1 MNGMDNSNIEE
12 MAVHF
17 FKRLFLKVGLLKT
30 IFTEGDKTPLVDG
43 SISIYQD
50 GNKKNEDLVGTIP
63 VQIKGTTRAISTRTP
78 TFPLT
83 KNDLEGL
90 KSHGV
95 LLLVAALKPD
105 EENHKGYYAH
115 LFRFQIEDLLK
126 DMKPGQKQKSIP
138 LKELPHDPEK
148 LLRVCYQAK
157 DIQEKSTLPIP
168 ISPEEFSNSQNIS
181 FTFYESPDSDIFTRP
196 TRIGPR
202 LGKDD
207 INAVIE
213 LTNVNG
219 TKIPTNT
226 NVLLIPQKYTYQP
239 TRYPIN
245 TGEITFQ
252 DSQHRL
258 LSESQLEIA
267 VSPGLKLII
276 NRGNTECE
284 VKLRIQDTL
293 YDAYRDLE
301 FLKSWSDSGAIYSD
315 NQVLLKAKIR
325 LKKIPDFEDR
335 YQVFSDLHKLFE
347 ILKINSRLIQI
358 EDFTEETLEKLEGL
372 VKIFVY
378 KMKPSIQSDPKG
390 LRYKVMIGD
399 DHLHFIFT
407 YDSDTDSWN
416 CFSLTAAPISLC
428 IIDADNEIS
437 KANLITAYDL
447 LAKDKALRRTLN
459 LHPENFIASYKEI
472 LDRTP
477 DTEKQSFRNIATGTV
492 VELITSADLNPLRR
506 REFLT
511 MAQELN
517 EWLLSYEPENSIF
530 LINQWQILHRNGL
543 LTPELEKEI
552 RTLKRSL
559 SNKDI
564 HHEIACAI
572 LLGQFE
578 ETQYL
583 MEQLSQEGREI
594 IKSWPIYYLFEHQKT
609 PYKIPD
615 LNENPAWPAFL
626 DSALREEAMT
636 YLE

>member
-1 MNGMDNSNIEE
+1 MNGMDNSSIEE
-12 MAVHF
+12 MAVHYFKGLF
-17 FKRLFLKVGLLKT
+17 FKVGLLKT

-115 LFRFQIEDLLK
+115 LFRFQIEDLFK

-138 LKELPHDPEK
+138 LKELPHDPEE

-157 DIQEKSTLPIP
+157 DIQEKSTRPIT
-168 ISPEEFSNSQNIS
+168 IFPEEFSNPQKIS
-181 FTFYESPDSDIFTRP
+181 FTFYESPVSDIFTRP

-219 TKIPTNT
+219 TKIPTNA
-226 NVLLIPQKYTYQP
+226 NILLSPKEYVYQP
-239 TRYPIN
+239 TGHFIN
-245 TGEITFQ
+245 SGEITFQ

-258 LSESQLEIA
+258 LSENQLEIA

-276 NRGNTECE
+276 NRGNPECE

-301 FLKSWSDSGAIYSD
+301 FLKSWSDSGVIYHD
-315 NQVLLKAKIR
+315 NQVLLKAKIP
-325 LKKIPDFEDR
+325 LKKIPYFEDR

-358 EDFTEETLEKLEGL
+358 EDLTEETLEKLEGL

-407 YDSDTDSWN
+407 YDSDTDAWN
-416 CFSLTAAPISLC
+416 CFSLTAAPILLR
-428 IIDADNEIS
+428 IPDNEIS

-447 LAKDKALRRTLN
+447 LTKDKTLRRTLN
-459 LHPENFIASYKEI
+459 LHPENFIVSYKKI

-492 VELITSADLNPLRR
+492 IELITGADLNPLRR
-506 REFLT
+506 RELLS
-511 MAQELN
+511 MAKELN

-543 LTPELEKEI
+543 LTPELEKKV
-552 RTLKRSL
+552 RALKRSL

-564 HHEIACAI
+564 HREIACAI
-572 LLGQFE
+572 LLGQVE

-583 MEQLSQEGREI
+583 MEQLPQEGHE
-594 IKSWPIYYLFEHQKT
+594 IKSWPIYYLFEHQET
-609 PYKIPD
+609 YKIPD
-615 LNENPAWPAFL
+615 LNKNPAWPAFL
-626 DSALREEAMT
+626 DSALREEKQ
-636 YLE
+636 

>member
-1 MNGMDNSNIEE
+1 MNGMDNSSIEE
-12 MAVHF
+12 MAVHYFKGLF
-17 FKRLFLKVGLLKT
+17 FKVGLLKT

-115 LFRFQIEDLLK
+115 LFRFQIEDLFK

-138 LKELPHDPEK
+138 LKELPHDPEE

-157 DIQEKSTLPIP
+157 DIQEKSTRPIT
-168 ISPEEFSNSQNIS
+168 ISPEEFSNPQKIS
-181 FTFYESPDSDIFTRP
+181 FTFYESPVSDIFTRP

-219 TKIPTNT
+219 TKIPTNA
-226 NVLLIPQKYTYQP
+226 NILLSPKEYVYQP
-239 TRYPIN
+239 TGHFIN
-245 TGEITFQ
+245 SGEITFQ

-258 LSESQLEIA
+258 LSENQLEIA

-276 NRGNTECE
+276 NRGNPECE

-301 FLKSWSDSGAIYSD
+301 FLKSWSDSGVIYHD
-315 NQVLLKAKIR
+315 NQVLLKAKIP
-325 LKKIPDFEDR
+325 LKKIPYFEDR

-358 EDFTEETLEKLEGL
+358 EDLTEETLEKLEGL

-407 YDSDTDSWN
+407 YDSDTDAWN
-416 CFSLTAAPISLC
+416 CFSLTAAPILLR
-428 IIDADNEIS
+428 IPDNEIS

-447 LAKDKALRRTLN
+447 LTKDKTLRRTLN
-459 LHPENFIASYKEI
+459 LHPENFIVSYKKI

-492 VELITSADLNPLRR
+492 IELITGADLNPLRR
-506 REFLT
+506 RELLS
-511 MAQELN
+511 MAKELN

-543 LTPELEKEI
+543 LTPELEKKV
-552 RTLKRSL
+552 RALKRSL

-564 HHEIACAI
+564 HREIACAI
-572 LLGQFE
+572 LLGQVE

-583 MEQLSQEGREI
+583 MEQLPQEGHE
-594 IKSWPIYYLFEHQKT
+594 IKSWPIYYLFEHQET
-609 PYKIPD
+609 YKIPD
-615 LNENPAWPAFL
+615 LNKNPAWPAFL
-626 DSALREEAMT
+626 DSALREEKQ
-636 YLE
+636 

>member
-1 MNGMDNSNIEE
+1 MNGMDNSSIEE

-17 FKRLFLKVGLLKT
+17 FKGLFFKVGLLKT

-105 EENHKGYYAH
+105 EKNHKGYYAH
-115 LFRFQIEDLLK
+115 LFRFQIEDLFE

-138 LKELPHDPEK
+138 LKELPHDPEE

-157 DIQEKSTLPIP
+157 DIQEKSTRPIT
-168 ISPEEFSNSQNIS
+168 ISSEEFSNPQKIS
-181 FTFYESPDSDIFTRP
+181 FTFYESPVSDIFTRP

-219 TKIPTNT
+219 TKIPTNA
-226 NVLLIPQKYTYQP
+226 NILLSPKEYVYQP
-239 TRYPIN
+239 TGHFIN
-245 TGEITFQ
+245 SGEITFQ

-301 FLKSWSDSGAIYSD
+301 FLKSWSDSGVIYYD
-315 NQVLLKAKIR
+315 NQVLLKAKIP
-325 LKKIPDFEDR
+325 LKKIPYFEDR

-358 EDFTEETLEKLEGL
+358 EDLTEETLEKLEGL

-399 DHLHFIFT
+399 GHLHFIFT
-407 YDSDTDSWN
+407 YDSDTDAWN
-416 CFSLTAAPISLC
+416 CFSLTAAPILLR
-428 IIDADNEIS
+428 IPDNEIS

-447 LAKDKALRRTLN
+447 LAKDKTLRRTLN

-492 VELITSADLNPLRR
+492 VELITGADLNPLRR
-506 REFLT
+506 RELLS
-511 MAQELN
+511 MAKELN

-543 LTPELEKEI
+543 LTPELEKEV
-552 RTLKRSL
+552 RALKRSL

-564 HHEIACAI
+564 HREIACAI
-572 LLGQFE
+572 LLGQVE

-583 MEQLSQEGREI
+583 MEQLPQEGHE
-594 IKSWPIYYLFEHQKT
+594 IKSWPIYYLFEHQET
-609 PYKIPD
+609 YKIPD
-615 LNENPAWPAFL
+615 LNKNPAWPAFL
-626 DSALREEAMT
+626 DSALREEKQ
-636 YLE
+636 

>member
-1 MNGMDNSNIEE
+1 MDNSSIEE

-17 FKRLFLKVGLLKT
+17 FKGLFFKVGLLKT

-115 LFRFQIEDLLK
+115 LFRFQIEDLFE

-138 LKELPHDPEK
+138 LKELPHDPEE

-157 DIQEKSTLPIP
+157 DIQEKSTRPIT
-168 ISPEEFSNSQNIS
+168 ISSEEFSNPQKIS
-181 FTFYESPDSDIFTRP
+181 FTFYESPVSDIFTRP

-219 TKIPTNT
+219 TKIPTNA
-226 NVLLIPQKYTYQP
+226 NILLSPKEYVYQP
-239 TRYPIN
+239 TGHFIN
-245 TGEITFQ
+245 SGEITFQ

-301 FLKSWSDSGAIYSD
+301 FLKSWSDSGVIYYD
-315 NQVLLKAKIR
+315 NQVLLKAKIP
-325 LKKIPDFEDR
+325 LKKIPYFEDR

-358 EDFTEETLEKLEGL
+358 EDLTEETLEKLEGL

-399 DHLHFIFT
+399 GHLHFIFT
-407 YDSDTDSWN
+407 YDSDTDAWN
-416 CFSLTAAPISLC
+416 CFSLTAAPILLR
-428 IIDADNEIS
+428 IPDNEIS

-447 LAKDKALRRTLN
+447 LAKDKTLRRTLN

-492 VELITSADLNPLRR
+492 VELITGADLNPLRR
-506 REFLT
+506 RELLS
-511 MAQELN
+511 MAKELN

-543 LTPELEKEI
+543 LTPELEKEV
-552 RTLKRSL
+552 RALKRSL

-564 HHEIACAI
+564 HREIACAI
-572 LLGQFE
+572 LLGQVE

-583 MEQLSQEGREI
+583 MEQLPQEGHE
-594 IKSWPIYYLFEHQKT
+594 IKSWPIYYLFEHQET
-609 PYKIPD
+609 YKIPD
-615 LNENPAWPAFL
+615 LNKNPAWPAFL
-626 DSALREEAMT
+626 DSALREEK
-636 YLE
+636 

>member
-1 MNGMDNSNIEE
+1 MNGMDNSSIEE

-17 FKRLFLKVGLLKT
+17 FKGLFFKVGLLKT

-115 LFRFQIEDLLK
+115 LFRFQIEDLFE

-138 LKELPHDPEK
+138 LKELPHDPEE

-157 DIQEKSTLPIP
+157 DIQEKSTRPIT
-168 ISPEEFSNSQNIS
+168 ISSEEFSNPQKIS
-181 FTFYESPDSDIFTRP
+181 FTFYESPVSDIFTRP

-219 TKIPTNT
+219 TKIPTNA
-226 NVLLIPQKYTYQP
+226 NILLSPKEYVYQP
-239 TRYPIN
+239 TGHFIN
-245 TGEITFQ
+245 SGEITFQ

-301 FLKSWSDSGAIYSD
+301 FLKSWSDSGVIYYD
-315 NQVLLKAKIR
+315 NQVLLKAKIP
-325 LKKIPDFEDR
+325 LKKIPYFEDR

-358 EDFTEETLEKLEGL
+358 EDLTEETLEKLEGL

-399 DHLHFIFT
+399 GHLHFIFT
-407 YDSDTDSWN
+407 YDSDTDAWN
-416 CFSLTAAPISLC
+416 CFSLTAAPILLR
-428 IIDADNEIS
+428 IPDNEIS

-447 LAKDKALRRTLN
+447 LAKDKTLRRTLN

-492 VELITSADLNPLRR
+492 VELITGADLNPLRR
-506 REFLT
+506 RELLS
-511 MAQELN
+511 MAKELN

-543 LTPELEKEI
+543 LTPELEKEV
-552 RTLKRSL
+552 RALKRSL

-564 HHEIACAI
+564 HREIACAI
-572 LLGQFE
+572 LLGQVE

-583 MEQLSQEGREI
+583 MEQLPQEGHE
-594 IKSWPIYYLFEHQKT
+594 IKSWPIYYLFEHQET
-609 PYKIPD
+609 YKIPD
-615 LNENPAWPAFL
+615 LNKNPAWPAFL
-626 DSALREEAMT
+626 DSALREEKQ
-636 YLE
+636 

>member
-1 MNGMDNSNIEE
+1 MDNSSIEE

-17 FKRLFLKVGLLKT
+17 FKGLFFKVSLLKT

-115 LFRFQIEDLLK
+115 LFRFQIEDLFE

-138 LKELPHDPEK
+138 LKELPHDPEE

-157 DIQEKSTLPIP
+157 DIQEKSTRPIT
-168 ISPEEFSNSQNIS
+168 ISSEEFSNPQKIS
-181 FTFYESPDSDIFTRP
+181 FTFYESPVSDIFTRP

-219 TKIPTNT
+219 TKIPTNA
-226 NVLLIPQKYTYQP
+226 NILLSPKEYIYQP
-239 TRYPIN
+239 TGHFIN
-245 TGEITFQ
+245 SGEITFQ

-301 FLKSWSDSGAIYSD
+301 FLKSWSDSGVIYYD
-315 NQVLLKAKIR
+315 NQVLLKAKIP
-325 LKKIPDFEDR
+325 LKKIPYFEDR

-347 ILKINSRLIQI
+347 ILKVNSRLIQI
-358 EDFTEETLEKLEGL
+358 EDLTEETLEKLEGL

-378 KMKPSIQSDPKG
+378 NIKPSIQSDLTN

-399 DHLHFIFT
+399 GHLHFIFT
-407 YDSDTDSWN
+407 YDSDTDAWN
-416 CFSLTAAPISLC
+416 CFSLTAAPILLR
-428 IIDADNEIS
+428 IPDNEIS

-447 LAKDKALRRTLN
+447 LTKDKTLRRTLN
-459 LHPENFIASYKEI
+459 LHPENFIVSYKKI

-492 VELITSADLNPLRR
+492 VELITGADLNPLRR
-506 REFLT
+506 RELLS
-511 MAQELN
+511 MAKELN

-543 LTPELEKEI
+543 LTPELEKEV
-552 RTLKRSL
+552 RALKRSL

-564 HHEIACAI
+564 HREIACAI
-572 LLGQFE
+572 LLGQVE

-583 MEQLSQEGREI
+583 MEQLPQEGHE
-594 IKSWPIYYLFEHQKT
+594 IKSWPIYYLFEHQET
-609 PYKIPD
+609 YKIPD
-615 LNENPAWPAFL
+615 LNKNPAWPAFL
-626 DSALREEAMT
+626 DSALREEKQ
-636 YLE
+636 

>member
-1 MNGMDNSNIEE
+1 MDNSSIEE
-12 MAVHF
+12 MAVHYFKGLF
-17 FKRLFLKVGLLKT
+17 FKVGLLKT

-115 LFRFQIEDLLK
+115 LFRFQIEDLFK

-138 LKELPHDPEK
+138 LKELPHDPEE

-157 DIQEKSTLPIP
+157 DIQEKSTRPIT
-168 ISPEEFSNSQNIS
+168 ISPEEFSNPQKIS
-181 FTFYESPDSDIFTRP
+181 FTFYESPVSDIFTRP

-219 TKIPTNT
+219 TKIPTNA
-226 NVLLIPQKYTYQP
+226 NILLSPKEYVYQP
-239 TRYPIN
+239 TGHFIN
-245 TGEITFQ
+245 SGEITFQ

-258 LSESQLEIA
+258 LSENQLEIA

-276 NRGNTECE
+276 NRGNPECE

-301 FLKSWSDSGAIYSD
+301 FLKSWSDSGVIYHD
-315 NQVLLKAKIR
+315 NQVLLKAKIP
-325 LKKIPDFEDR
+325 LKKIPYFEDR

-358 EDFTEETLEKLEGL
+358 EDLTEETLEKLEGL

-407 YDSDTDSWN
+407 YDSDTDAWN
-416 CFSLTAAPISLC
+416 CFSLTAAPILLR
-428 IIDADNEIS
+428 IPDNEIS

-447 LAKDKALRRTLN
+447 LTKDKTLRRTLN
-459 LHPENFIASYKEI
+459 LHPENFIVSYKKI

-492 VELITSADLNPLRR
+492 IELITGADLNPLRR
-506 REFLT
+506 RELLS
-511 MAQELN
+511 MAKELN

-543 LTPELEKEI
+543 LTPELEKKV
-552 RTLKRSL
+552 RALKRSL

-564 HHEIACAI
+564 HREIACAI
-572 LLGQFE
+572 LLGQVE

-583 MEQLSQEGREI
+583 MEQLPQEGHE
-594 IKSWPIYYLFEHQKT
+594 IKSWPIYYLFEHQET
-609 PYKIPD
+609 YKIPD
-615 LNENPAWPAFL
+615 LNKNPAWPAFL
-626 DSALREEAMT
+626 DSALREEKQ
-636 YLE
+636 

>member
-1 MNGMDNSNIEE
+1 MDNSSIEE

-17 FKRLFLKVGLLKT
+17 FKGLFLKVGPLKT

-115 LFRFQIEDLLK
+115 LFRFQIEDLFE

-138 LKELPHDPEK
+138 LKELPHDPEE

-157 DIQEKSTLPIP
+157 DIQEKSTRPIT
-168 ISPEEFSNSQNIS
+168 ISSEEFSNPQKIS
-181 FTFYESPDSDIFTRP
+181 FTFYESPVSDIFTRP

-219 TKIPTNT
+219 TKIPTNA
-226 NVLLIPQKYTYQP
+226 NILLSPKEYIYQP
-239 TRYPIN
+239 TGHFIN
-245 TGEITFQ
+245 SGEITFQ

-301 FLKSWSDSGAIYSD
+301 FLKSWSDSGVIYYD
-315 NQVLLKAKIR
+315 NQVLLKAKIP
-325 LKKIPDFEDR
+325 LKKIPYFEDR

-358 EDFTEETLEKLEGL
+358 EDLTEETLEKLEGL

-399 DHLHFIFT
+399 GHLHFIFT
-407 YDSDTDSWN
+407 YDSDTDAWN
-416 CFSLTAAPISLC
+416 CFSLTAAPILLR
-428 IIDADNEIS
+428 IPDNEIS

-447 LAKDKALRRTLN
+447 LAKDKTLRRTLN

-492 VELITSADLNPLRR
+492 VELITGADLNPLRR
-506 REFLT
+506 RELLS
-511 MAQELN
+511 MAKELN

-543 LTPELEKEI
+543 LTPELEKEV
-552 RTLKRSL
+552 RALKRSL

-564 HHEIACAI
+564 HREIACAI
-572 LLGQFE
+572 LLGQVE

-583 MEQLSQEGREI
+583 MEQLPQEGHE
-594 IKSWPIYYLFEHQKT
+594 IKSWPIYYLFEHQET
-609 PYKIPD
+609 YKIPD
-615 LNENPAWPAFL
+615 LNKNPAWPAFL
-626 DSALREEAMT
+626 DSALREEK
-636 YLE
+636 

>member
-1 MNGMDNSNIEE
+1 M
-12 MAVHF
+12 
-17 FKRLFLKVGLLKT
+17 
-30 IFTEGDKTPLVDG
+30 
-43 SISIYQD
+43 
-50 GNKKNEDLVGTIP
+50 GTIP

-115 LFRFQIEDLLK
+115 LFRFQIEDLFK

-138 LKELPHDPEK
+138 LKELPHDPEE

-157 DIQEKSTLPIP
+157 DIQEKSTRPIT
-168 ISPEEFSNSQNIS
+168 ISPEEFSNPQKIS
-181 FTFYESPDSDIFTRP
+181 FTFYESPVSDIFTRP

-219 TKIPTNT
+219 TKIPTNA
-226 NVLLIPQKYTYQP
+226 NILLSPKEYVYQP
-239 TRYPIN
+239 TGHFIN
-245 TGEITFQ
+245 SGEITFQ

-258 LSESQLEIA
+258 LSENQLEIA

-276 NRGNTECE
+276 NRGNPECE

-301 FLKSWSDSGAIYSD
+301 FLKSWSDSGVIYHD
-315 NQVLLKAKIR
+315 NQVLLKAKIP
-325 LKKIPDFEDR
+325 LKKIPYFEDR

-358 EDFTEETLEKLEGL
+358 EDLTEETLEKLEGL

-407 YDSDTDSWN
+407 YDSDTDAWN
-416 CFSLTAAPISLC
+416 CFSLTAAPILLR
-428 IIDADNEIS
+428 IPDNEIS

-447 LAKDKALRRTLN
+447 LTKDKTLRRTLN
-459 LHPENFIASYKEI
+459 LHPENFIVSYKKI

-492 VELITSADLNPLRR
+492 IELITGADLNPLRR
-506 REFLT
+506 RELLS
-511 MAQELN
+511 MAKELN

-543 LTPELEKEI
+543 LTPELEKKV
-552 RTLKRSL
+552 RALKRSL

-564 HHEIACAI
+564 HREIACAI
-572 LLGQFE
+572 LLGQVE

-583 MEQLSQEGREI
+583 MEQLPQEGHE
-594 IKSWPIYYLFEHQKT
+594 IKSWPIYYLFEHQET
-609 PYKIPD
+609 YKIPD
-615 LNENPAWPAFL
+615 LNKNPAWPAFL
-626 DSALREEAMT
+626 DSALREEKQ
-636 YLE
+636 

>member
-1 MNGMDNSNIEE
+1 MDNSSIEE
-12 MAVHF
+12 MAVHYFKGLF
-17 FKRLFLKVGLLKT
+17 FKVGLLKT

-50 GNKKNEDLVGTIP
+50 RNKKNEDLVGTIP

-115 LFRFQIEDLLK
+115 LFRFQIEDLFK

-138 LKELPHDPEK
+138 LKELPHDPEE

-157 DIQEKSTLPIP
+157 DIQEKSTRPIT
-168 ISPEEFSNSQNIS
+168 ISPEEFSNPQKIS
-181 FTFYESPDSDIFTRP
+181 FTFYESPVSDIFTRP

-219 TKIPTNT
+219 TKIPTNA
-226 NVLLIPQKYTYQP
+226 NILLSPKEYVYQP
-239 TRYPIN
+239 TGHFIN
-245 TGEITFQ
+245 SGEITFQ

-258 LSESQLEIA
+258 LSENQLEIA

-276 NRGNTECE
+276 NRGNPECE

-301 FLKSWSDSGAIYSD
+301 FLKSWSDSGVIYHD
-315 NQVLLKAKIR
+315 NQVLLKAKIP
-325 LKKIPDFEDR
+325 LKKIPYFEDR

-358 EDFTEETLEKLEGL
+358 EDLTEETLEKLEGL

-407 YDSDTDSWN
+407 YDSDTDAWN
-416 CFSLTAAPISLC
+416 CFSLTAAPILLR
-428 IIDADNEIS
+428 IPDNEIS

-447 LAKDKALRRTLN
+447 LTKDKTLRRTLN
-459 LHPENFIASYKEI
+459 LHPENFIVSYKKI

-492 VELITSADLNPLRR
+492 IELITGADLNPLRR
-506 REFLT
+506 RELLS
-511 MAQELN
+511 MAKELN

-543 LTPELEKEI
+543 LTPELEKKV
-552 RTLKRSL
+552 RALKRSL

-564 HHEIACAI
+564 HREIACAI
-572 LLGQFE
+572 LLGQVE

-583 MEQLSQEGREI
+583 MEQLPQEGHE
-594 IKSWPIYYLFEHQKT
+594 IKSWPIYYLFEHQET
-609 PYKIPD
+609 YKIPD
-615 LNENPAWPAFL
+615 LNKNPAWPAFL
-626 DSALREEAMT
+626 DSALREEKQ
-636 YLE
+636 

>member
-1 MNGMDNSNIEE
+1 MNGMDNSSIEE

-17 FKRLFLKVGLLKT
+17 FKGLFFKVGLLKT

-115 LFRFQIEDLLK
+115 LFRFQIEDLFE

-138 LKELPHDPEK
+138 LKELPHDPEE

-157 DIQEKSTLPIP
+157 DIQEKSTRPIT
-168 ISPEEFSNSQNIS
+168 ISSEEFSNPQKIS
-181 FTFYESPDSDIFTRP
+181 FTFYESPVSDIFTRP

-219 TKIPTNT
+219 TKIPTNA
-226 NVLLIPQKYTYQP
+226 NILLSPKEYVYQP
-239 TRYPIN
+239 TGHFIN
-245 TGEITFQ
+245 SGEITFQ

-301 FLKSWSDSGAIYSD
+301 FLKSWSDSGVIYYD
-315 NQVLLKAKIR
+315 NQVLLKAKIP
-325 LKKIPDFEDR
+325 LKKIPYFEDR

-358 EDFTEETLEKLEGL
+358 EDLTEETLEKLEGL

-399 DHLHFIFT
+399 GHLHFIFT
-407 YDSDTDSWN
+407 YDSDTDAWN
-416 CFSLTAAPISLC
+416 CFSLTAAPILLR
-428 IIDADNEIS
+428 IPDNEIS

-447 LAKDKALRRTLN
+447 LAKDKTLRRTLN

-492 VELITSADLNPLRR
+492 VELITGADLNPLRR
-506 REFLT
+506 RELLS
-511 MAQELN
+511 MAKELN

-543 LTPELEKEI
+543 LTPELEKEV
-552 RTLKRSL
+552 RALKRSL

-564 HHEIACAI
+564 HREIACAI
-572 LLGQFE
+572 LLGQVE

-583 MEQLSQEGREI
+583 MEQLPQEGHE
-594 IKSWPIYYLFEHQKT
+594 IKSWPIYYLFEHQET
-609 PYKIPD
+609 YKIPD
-615 LNENPAWPAFL
+615 LNKNPAWPAFL
-626 DSALREEAMT
+626 DSALREEK
-636 YLE
+636 

>member
-1 MNGMDNSNIEE
+1 
-12 MAVHF
+12 MAVHYFKGLF
-17 FKRLFLKVGLLKT
+17 FKVGLLKT

-115 LFRFQIEDLLK
+115 LFRFQIEDLFK

-138 LKELPHDPEK
+138 LKELPHDPEE

-157 DIQEKSTLPIP
+157 DIQEKSTRPIT
-168 ISPEEFSNSQNIS
+168 ISPEEFSNPQKIS
-181 FTFYESPDSDIFTRP
+181 FTFYESPVSDIFTRP

-219 TKIPTNT
+219 TKIPTNA
-226 NVLLIPQKYTYQP
+226 NILLSPKEYVYQP
-239 TRYPIN
+239 TGHFIN
-245 TGEITFQ
+245 SGEITFQ

-258 LSESQLEIA
+258 LSENQLEIA

-276 NRGNTECE
+276 NRGNPECE

-301 FLKSWSDSGAIYSD
+301 FLKSWSDSGVIYHD
-315 NQVLLKAKIR
+315 NQVLLKAKIP
-325 LKKIPDFEDR
+325 LKKIPYFEDR

-358 EDFTEETLEKLEGL
+358 EDLTEETLEKLEGL

-407 YDSDTDSWN
+407 YDSDTDAWN
-416 CFSLTAAPISLC
+416 CFSLTAAPILLR
-428 IIDADNEIS
+428 IPDNEIS

-447 LAKDKALRRTLN
+447 LTKDKTLRRTLN
-459 LHPENFIASYKEI
+459 LHPENFIVSYKKI

-492 VELITSADLNPLRR
+492 IELITGADLNPLRR
-506 REFLT
+506 RELLS
-511 MAQELN
+511 MAKELN

-543 LTPELEKEI
+543 LTPELEKKV
-552 RTLKRSL
+552 RALKRSL

-564 HHEIACAI
+564 HREIACAI
-572 LLGQFE
+572 LLGQVE

-583 MEQLSQEGREI
+583 MEQLPQEGHE
-594 IKSWPIYYLFEHQKT
+594 IKSWPIYYLFEHQET
-609 PYKIPD
+609 YKIPD
-615 LNENPAWPAFL
+615 LNKNPAWPAFL
-626 DSALREEAMT
+626 DSALREEKQ
-636 YLE
+636 

>member
-1 MNGMDNSNIEE
+1 MNGMDNSSIEE
-12 MAVHF
+12 MAVHYFKGLF
-17 FKRLFLKVGLLKT
+17 FKVGLLKT

-78 TFPLT
+78 TFSLT

-115 LFRFQIEDLLK
+115 LFRFQIEDLFK

-138 LKELPHDPEK
+138 LKELPHDPEE

-157 DIQEKSTLPIP
+157 DIQEKSTRPIT
-168 ISPEEFSNSQNIS
+168 ISPEEFSNPQKIS
-181 FTFYESPDSDIFTRP
+181 FTFYESPVSDIFTRP

-219 TKIPTNT
+219 TKIPTNA
-226 NVLLIPQKYTYQP
+226 NILLSPKEYVYQP
-239 TRYPIN
+239 TGHFIN
-245 TGEITFQ
+245 SGEITFQ

-258 LSESQLEIA
+258 LSENQLEIA

-276 NRGNTECE
+276 NRGNPECE

-301 FLKSWSDSGAIYSD
+301 FLKSWSDSGVIYHD
-315 NQVLLKAKIR
+315 NQVLLKAKIP
-325 LKKIPDFEDR
+325 LKKIPYFEDR

-358 EDFTEETLEKLEGL
+358 EDLTEETLEKLEGL

-407 YDSDTDSWN
+407 YDSDTDAWN
-416 CFSLTAAPISLC
+416 CFSLTAAPILLR
-428 IIDADNEIS
+428 IPDNEIS

-447 LAKDKALRRTLN
+447 LTKDKTLRRTLN
-459 LHPENFIASYKEI
+459 LHPENFIVSYKKI

-492 VELITSADLNPLRR
+492 IELITGADLNPLRR
-506 REFLT
+506 RELLS
-511 MAQELN
+511 MAKELN

-543 LTPELEKEI
+543 LTPELEKKV
-552 RTLKRSL
+552 RALKRSL

-564 HHEIACAI
+564 HREIACAI
-572 LLGQFE
+572 LLGQVE

-583 MEQLSQEGREI
+583 MEQLPQEGHE
-594 IKSWPIYYLFEHQKT
+594 IKSWPIYYLFEHQET
-609 PYKIPD
+609 YKIPD
-615 LNENPAWPAFL
+615 LNKNPAWPAFL
-626 DSALREEAMT
+626 DSALREEKQ
-636 YLE
+636 

>member
-1 MNGMDNSNIEE
+1 MNGMDNSSIEE
-12 MAVHF
+12 MAVHYFKGLF
-17 FKRLFLKVGLLKT
+17 FKVGLLKT

-50 GNKKNEDLVGTIP
+50 RNKKNEDLVGTIP

-115 LFRFQIEDLLK
+115 LFRFQIEDLFK

-138 LKELPHDPEK
+138 LKELPHDPEE

-157 DIQEKSTLPIP
+157 DIQEKSTRPIT
-168 ISPEEFSNSQNIS
+168 ISPEEFSNPQKIS
-181 FTFYESPDSDIFTRP
+181 FTFYESPVSDIFTRP

-219 TKIPTNT
+219 TKIPTNA
-226 NVLLIPQKYTYQP
+226 NILLSPKEYVYQP
-239 TRYPIN
+239 TGHFIN
-245 TGEITFQ
+245 SGEITFQ

-258 LSESQLEIA
+258 LSENQLEIA

-276 NRGNTECE
+276 NRGNPECE

-301 FLKSWSDSGAIYSD
+301 FLKSWSDSGVIYHD
-315 NQVLLKAKIR
+315 NQVLLKAKIP
-325 LKKIPDFEDR
+325 LKKIPYFEDR

-358 EDFTEETLEKLEGL
+358 EDLTEETLEKLEGL

-407 YDSDTDSWN
+407 YDSDTDAWN
-416 CFSLTAAPISLC
+416 CFSLTAAPILLR
-428 IIDADNEIS
+428 IPDNEIS

-447 LAKDKALRRTLN
+447 LTKDKTLRRTLN
-459 LHPENFIASYKEI
+459 LHPENFIVSYKKI

-492 VELITSADLNPLRR
+492 IELITGADLNPLRR
-506 REFLT
+506 RELLS
-511 MAQELN
+511 MAKELN

-543 LTPELEKEI
+543 LTPELEKKV
-552 RTLKRSL
+552 RALKRSL

-564 HHEIACAI
+564 HREIACAI
-572 LLGQFE
+572 LLGQVE

-583 MEQLSQEGREI
+583 MEQLPQEGHE
-594 IKSWPIYYLFEHQKT
+594 IKSWPIYYLFEHQET
-609 PYKIPD
+609 YKIPD
-615 LNENPAWPAFL
+615 LNKNPAWPAFL
-626 DSALREEAMT
+626 DSALREEKQ
-636 YLE
+636 

>member
-1 MNGMDNSNIEE
+1 MDNSSIEE

-17 FKRLFLKVGLLKT
+17 FKGLFLKVGPLKT

-115 LFRFQIEDLLK
+115 LFRFQIEDLFE

-138 LKELPHDPEK
+138 LKELPHDPEE

-157 DIQEKSTLPIP
+157 DIQEKSTRPIT
-168 ISPEEFSNSQNIS
+168 ISSEEFSNPQKIS
-181 FTFYESPDSDIFTRP
+181 FTFYESPVSDIFTRP

-219 TKIPTNT
+219 TKIPTNA
-226 NVLLIPQKYTYQP
+226 NILLSPKEYIYQP
-239 TRYPIN
+239 TGHFIN
-245 TGEITFQ
+245 SGEITFQ

-301 FLKSWSDSGAIYSD
+301 FLKSWSDSGVIYYD
-315 NQVLLKAKIR
+315 NQVLLKAKIP
-325 LKKIPDFEDR
+325 LKKIPYFEDR

-347 ILKINSRLIQI
+347 ILKVNSRLIQI
-358 EDFTEETLEKLEGL
+358 EDLTEETLEKLEGL

-378 KMKPSIQSDPKG
+378 NIKPSIQSDLTN

-399 DHLHFIFT
+399 GHLHFIFT
-407 YDSDTDSWN
+407 YDSDTDAWN
-416 CFSLTAAPISLC
+416 CFSLTAAPILLR
-428 IIDADNEIS
+428 IPDNEIS

-447 LAKDKALRRTLN
+447 LTKDKTLRRTLN
-459 LHPENFIASYKEI
+459 LHPENFIVSYKKI

-492 VELITSADLNPLRR
+492 VELITGADLNPLRR
-506 REFLT
+506 RELLS
-511 MAQELN
+511 MAKELN

-543 LTPELEKEI
+543 LTPELEKEV
-552 RTLKRSL
+552 RALKRSL

-564 HHEIACAI
+564 HREIACAI
-572 LLGQFE
+572 LLGQVE

-583 MEQLSQEGREI
+583 MEQLPQEGHE
-594 IKSWPIYYLFEHQKT
+594 IKSWPIYYLFEHQET
-609 PYKIPD
+609 YKIPD
-615 LNENPAWPAFL
+615 LNKNPAWPAFL
-626 DSALREEAMT
+626 DSALREEKQ
-636 YLE
+636 

>member
-1 MNGMDNSNIEE
+1 M
-12 MAVHF
+12 
-17 FKRLFLKVGLLKT
+17 
-30 IFTEGDKTPLVDG
+30 
-43 SISIYQD
+43 
-50 GNKKNEDLVGTIP
+50 
-63 VQIKGTTRAISTRTP
+63 QIKGTTRAISTRTP

-115 LFRFQIEDLLK
+115 LFRFQIEDLFK

-138 LKELPHDPEK
+138 LKELPHDPEE

-157 DIQEKSTLPIP
+157 DIQEKSTRPIT
-168 ISPEEFSNSQNIS
+168 ISPEEFSNPQKIS
-181 FTFYESPDSDIFTRP
+181 FTFYESPVSDIFTRP

-219 TKIPTNT
+219 TKIPTNA
-226 NVLLIPQKYTYQP
+226 NILLSPKEYVYQP
-239 TRYPIN
+239 TGHFIN
-245 TGEITFQ
+245 SGEITFQ

-258 LSESQLEIA
+258 LSENQLEIA

-276 NRGNTECE
+276 NRGNPECE

-301 FLKSWSDSGAIYSD
+301 FLKSWSDSGVIYHD
-315 NQVLLKAKIR
+315 NQVLLKAKIP
-325 LKKIPDFEDR
+325 LKKIPYFEDR

-358 EDFTEETLEKLEGL
+358 EDLTEETLEKLEGL

-407 YDSDTDSWN
+407 YDSDTDAWN
-416 CFSLTAAPISLC
+416 CFSLTAAPILLR
-428 IIDADNEIS
+428 IPDNEIS

-447 LAKDKALRRTLN
+447 LTKDKTLRRTLN
-459 LHPENFIASYKEI
+459 LHPENFIVSYKKI

-492 VELITSADLNPLRR
+492 IELITGADLNPLRR
-506 REFLT
+506 RELLS
-511 MAQELN
+511 MAKELN

-543 LTPELEKEI
+543 LTPELEKKV
-552 RTLKRSL
+552 RALKRSL

-564 HHEIACAI
+564 HREIACAI
-572 LLGQFE
+572 LLGQVE

-583 MEQLSQEGREI
+583 MEQLPQEGHE
-594 IKSWPIYYLFEHQKT
+594 IKSWPIYYLFEHQET
-609 PYKIPD
+609 YKIPD
-615 LNENPAWPAFL
+615 LNKNPAWPAFL
-626 DSALREEAMT
+626 DSALREEKQ
-636 YLE
+636 

>member
-1 MNGMDNSNIEE
+1 

-17 FKRLFLKVGLLKT
+17 FKGLFFKVGLLKT

-115 LFRFQIEDLLK
+115 LFRFQIEDLFE

-138 LKELPHDPEK
+138 LKELPHDPEE

-157 DIQEKSTLPIP
+157 DIQEKSTRPIT
-168 ISPEEFSNSQNIS
+168 ISSEEFSNPQKIS
-181 FTFYESPDSDIFTRP
+181 FTFYESPVSDIFTRP

-219 TKIPTNT
+219 TKIPTNA
-226 NVLLIPQKYTYQP
+226 NILLSPKEYVYQP
-239 TRYPIN
+239 TGHFIN
-245 TGEITFQ
+245 SGEITFQ

-301 FLKSWSDSGAIYSD
+301 FLKSWSDSGVIYYD
-315 NQVLLKAKIR
+315 NQVLLKAKIP
-325 LKKIPDFEDR
+325 LKKIPYFEDR

-358 EDFTEETLEKLEGL
+358 EDLTEETLEKLEGL

-378 KMKPSIQSDPKG
+378 NIKPSIQSDLTN

-399 DHLHFIFT
+399 GHLHFIFT
-407 YDSDTDSWN
+407 YDSDTDAWN
-416 CFSLTAAPISLC
+416 CFSLTAAPILLR
-428 IIDADNEIS
+428 IPDNEIS

-447 LAKDKALRRTLN
+447 LAKDKTLRRTLN

-492 VELITSADLNPLRR
+492 VELITGADLNPLRR
-506 REFLT
+506 RELLS
-511 MAQELN
+511 MAKELN

-543 LTPELEKEI
+543 LTPELEKEV
-552 RTLKRSL
+552 RALKRSL

-564 HHEIACAI
+564 HREIACAI
-572 LLGQFE
+572 LLGQVE

-583 MEQLSQEGREI
+583 MEQLPQEGHE
-594 IKSWPIYYLFEHQKT
+594 IKSWPIYYLFEHQET
-609 PYKIPD
+609 YKIPD
-615 LNENPAWPAFL
+615 LNKNPAWPAFL
-626 DSALREEAMT
+626 DSALREEK
-636 YLE
+636 

>member
-1 MNGMDNSNIEE
+1 MDNSSIEE
-12 MAVHF
+12 MAVHYFKGLF
-17 FKRLFLKVGLLKT
+17 FKVGLLKT

-115 LFRFQIEDLLK
+115 LFRFQIEDLFK

-138 LKELPHDPEK
+138 LKELPHDPEE

-157 DIQEKSTLPIP
+157 DIQEKSTRPIT
-168 ISPEEFSNSQNIS
+168 IFPEEFSNPQKIS
-181 FTFYESPDSDIFTRP
+181 FTFYESPVSDIFTRP

-219 TKIPTNT
+219 TKIPTNA
-226 NVLLIPQKYTYQP
+226 NILLSPKEYVYQP
-239 TRYPIN
+239 TGHFIN
-245 TGEITFQ
+245 SGEITFQ

-258 LSESQLEIA
+258 LSENQLEIA

-276 NRGNTECE
+276 NRGNPECE

-301 FLKSWSDSGAIYSD
+301 FLKSWSDSGVIYHD
-315 NQVLLKAKIR
+315 NQVLLKAKIP
-325 LKKIPDFEDR
+325 LKKIPYFEDR

-358 EDFTEETLEKLEGL
+358 EDLTEETLEKLEGL

-407 YDSDTDSWN
+407 YDSDTDAWN
-416 CFSLTAAPISLC
+416 CFSLTAAPILLR
-428 IIDADNEIS
+428 IPDNEIS

-447 LAKDKALRRTLN
+447 LTKDKTLRRTLN
-459 LHPENFIASYKEI
+459 LHPENFIVSYKKI

-492 VELITSADLNPLRR
+492 IELITGADLNPLRR
-506 REFLT
+506 RELLS
-511 MAQELN
+511 MAKELN

-543 LTPELEKEI
+543 LTPELEKKV
-552 RTLKRSL
+552 RALKRSL

-564 HHEIACAI
+564 HREIACAI
-572 LLGQFE
+572 LLGQVE

-583 MEQLSQEGREI
+583 MEQLPQEGHE
-594 IKSWPIYYLFEHQKT
+594 IKSWPIYYLFEHQET
-609 PYKIPD
+609 YKIPD
-615 LNENPAWPAFL
+615 LNKNPAWPAFL
-626 DSALREEAMT
+626 DSALREEKQ
-636 YLE
+636 

>member
-1 MNGMDNSNIEE
+1 MDNSSIEE

-17 FKRLFLKVGLLKT
+17 FKGLFFKVGLLKT

-115 LFRFQIEDLLK
+115 LFRFQIEDLFE

-138 LKELPHDPEK
+138 LKELPHDPEE

-157 DIQEKSTLPIP
+157 DIQEKSTRPIT
-168 ISPEEFSNSQNIS
+168 ISSEEFSNPQKIS
-181 FTFYESPDSDIFTRP
+181 FTFYESPVSDIFTRP

-219 TKIPTNT
+219 TKIPTNA
-226 NVLLIPQKYTYQP
+226 NILLSPKEYVYQP
-239 TRYPIN
+239 TGHFIN
-245 TGEITFQ
+245 SGEITFQ

-301 FLKSWSDSGAIYSD
+301 FLKSWSDSGVIYYD
-315 NQVLLKAKIR
+315 NQVLLKAKIP
-325 LKKIPDFEDR
+325 LKKIPYFEDR

-358 EDFTEETLEKLEGL
+358 EDLTEETLEKLEGL

-399 DHLHFIFT
+399 GHLHFIFT
-407 YDSDTDSWN
+407 YDSDTDAWN
-416 CFSLTAAPISLC
+416 CFSLTAAPILLR
-428 IIDADNEIS
+428 IPDNEIS

-447 LAKDKALRRTLN
+447 LAKDKTLRRTLN

-492 VELITSADLNPLRR
+492 VELITGADLNPLRR
-506 REFLT
+506 RELLS
-511 MAQELN
+511 MAKELN

-543 LTPELEKEI
+543 LTPELEKEV
-552 RTLKRSL
+552 RALKRSL

-564 HHEIACAI
+564 HREIACAI
-572 LLGQFE
+572 LLGQVE

-583 MEQLSQEGREI
+583 MEQLPQEGHE
-594 IKSWPIYYLFEHQKT
+594 IKSWPIYYLFEHQET
-609 PYKIPD
+609 YKIPD
-615 LNENPAWPAFL
+615 LNKNPAWPAFL
-626 DSALREEAMT
+626 DSALREEKQ
-636 YLE
+636 

>member
-1 MNGMDNSNIEE
+1 MDNSNIEE

-115 LFRFQIEDLLK
+115 LFRFQIEDLFE

-138 LKELPHDPEK
+138 LKELPHDPEE

-157 DIQEKSTLPIP
+157 DIQEKSTRPIT
-168 ISPEEFSNSQNIS
+168 ISSEEFSNPQKIS
-181 FTFYESPDSDIFTRP
+181 FTFYESPVSDIFTRP

-219 TKIPTNT
+219 TKIPTNA
-226 NVLLIPQKYTYQP
+226 NILLSPKEYIYQP
-239 TRYPIN
+239 TGHFIN
-245 TGEITFQ
+245 SGEITFQ

-301 FLKSWSDSGAIYSD
+301 FLKSWSDSGVIYYD
-315 NQVLLKAKIR
+315 NQVLLKAKIP
-325 LKKIPDFEDR
+325 LKKIPYFEDR

-347 ILKINSRLIQI
+347 ILKVNSRLIQI
-358 EDFTEETLEKLEGL
+358 EDLTEETLEKLEGL

-378 KMKPSIQSDPKG
+378 NIKPSIQSDLTN

-399 DHLHFIFT
+399 GHLHFIFT
-407 YDSDTDSWN
+407 YDSDTDAWN
-416 CFSLTAAPISLC
+416 CFSLTAAPILLR
-428 IIDADNEIS
+428 IPDNEIS

-447 LAKDKALRRTLN
+447 LTKDKTLRRTLN
-459 LHPENFIASYKEI
+459 LHPENFIVSYKKI

-492 VELITSADLNPLRR
+492 VELITGADLNPLRR
-506 REFLT
+506 RELLS
-511 MAQELN
+511 MAKELN

-543 LTPELEKEI
+543 LTPELEKEV
-552 RTLKRSL
+552 RALKRSL

-564 HHEIACAI
+564 HREIACAI
-572 LLGQFE
+572 LLGQVE

-583 MEQLSQEGREI
+583 MEQLPQEGHE
-594 IKSWPIYYLFEHQKT
+594 IKSWPIYYLFEHQET
-609 PYKIPD
+609 YKIPD
-615 LNENPAWPAFL
+615 LNKNPAWPAFL
-626 DSALREEAMT
+626 DSALREEKQ
-636 YLE
+636 

>member
-1 MNGMDNSNIEE
+1 MNGMDNSSIEE
-12 MAVHF
+12 MAVHYFKGLF
-17 FKRLFLKVGLLKT
+17 FKVGLLKT

-63 VQIKGTTRAISTRTP
+63 VQIKGTTRTISTRTP

-115 LFRFQIEDLLK
+115 LFRFQIEDLFK

-138 LKELPHDPEK
+138 LKELPHDPEE

-157 DIQEKSTLPIP
+157 DIQEKSTRPIT
-168 ISPEEFSNSQNIS
+168 ISPEEFSNPQKIS
-181 FTFYESPDSDIFTRP
+181 FTFYESPVSDIFTRP

-219 TKIPTNT
+219 TKIPTNA
-226 NVLLIPQKYTYQP
+226 NILLSPKEYVYQP
-239 TRYPIN
+239 TGHFIN
-245 TGEITFQ
+245 SGEITFQ

-258 LSESQLEIA
+258 LSENQLEIA

-276 NRGNTECE
+276 NRGNPECE

-301 FLKSWSDSGAIYSD
+301 FLKSWSDSGVIYHD
-315 NQVLLKAKIR
+315 NQVLLKAKIP
-325 LKKIPDFEDR
+325 LKKIPYFEDR

-358 EDFTEETLEKLEGL
+358 EDLTEETLEKLEGL

-407 YDSDTDSWN
+407 YDSDTDAWN
-416 CFSLTAAPISLC
+416 CFSLTAAPILLR
-428 IIDADNEIS
+428 IPDNEIS

-447 LAKDKALRRTLN
+447 LTKDKTLRRTLN
-459 LHPENFIASYKEI
+459 LHPENFIVSYKKI

-492 VELITSADLNPLRR
+492 IELITGADLNPLRR
-506 REFLT
+506 RELLS
-511 MAQELN
+511 MAKELN

-543 LTPELEKEI
+543 LTPELEKKV
-552 RTLKRSL
+552 RALKRSL

-564 HHEIACAI
+564 HREIACAI
-572 LLGQFE
+572 LLGQVE

-583 MEQLSQEGREI
+583 MEQLPQEGHE
-594 IKSWPIYYLFEHQKT
+594 IKSWPIYYLFEHQET
-609 PYKIPD
+609 YKIPD
-615 LNENPAWPAFL
+615 LNKNPAWPAFL
-626 DSALREEAMT
+626 DSALREEKQ
-636 YLE
+636 

>member
-1 MNGMDNSNIEE
+1 MDNSSIEE
-12 MAVHF
+12 MAVHYFKGLF
-17 FKRLFLKVGLLKT
+17 FKVGLLKT

-115 LFRFQIEDLLK
+115 LFRFQIEDLFK

-138 LKELPHDPEK
+138 LKELPHDPEE

-157 DIQEKSTLPIP
+157 DIQEKSTRPIT
-168 ISPEEFSNSQNIS
+168 ISPEEFSNPQKIS
-181 FTFYESPDSDIFTRP
+181 FTFYESPVSDIFTRP

-219 TKIPTNT
+219 TKIPTNA
-226 NVLLIPQKYTYQP
+226 NILLRPKEYVYQP
-239 TRYPIN
+239 TGHFIN
-245 TGEITFQ
+245 SGEITFQ

-258 LSESQLEIA
+258 LSENQLEIA

-276 NRGNTECE
+276 NRGNPECE

-301 FLKSWSDSGAIYSD
+301 FLKSWSDSGVIYHD
-315 NQVLLKAKIR
+315 NQVLLKAKIP
-325 LKKIPDFEDR
+325 LKKIPYFEDR

-358 EDFTEETLEKLEGL
+358 EDLTEETLEKLEGL

-407 YDSDTDSWN
+407 YDSDTDAWN
-416 CFSLTAAPISLC
+416 CFSLTAAPILLR
-428 IIDADNEIS
+428 IPDNEIS

-447 LAKDKALRRTLN
+447 LTKDKTLRRTLN
-459 LHPENFIASYKEI
+459 LHPENFIVSYKKI

-492 VELITSADLNPLRR
+492 IELITGADLNPLRR
-506 REFLT
+506 RELLS
-511 MAQELN
+511 MAKELN

-543 LTPELEKEI
+543 LTPELEKKV
-552 RTLKRSL
+552 RALKRSL

-564 HHEIACAI
+564 HREIACAI
-572 LLGQFE
+572 LLGQVE

-583 MEQLSQEGREI
+583 MEQLPQEGHE
-594 IKSWPIYYLFEHQKT
+594 IKSWPIYYLFEHQET
-609 PYKIPD
+609 YKIPD
-615 LNENPAWPAFL
+615 LNKNPAWPAFL
-626 DSALREEAMT
+626 DSALREEKQ
-636 YLE
+636 

>member
-1 MNGMDNSNIEE
+1 MRTLNKLHYFKGL
-12 MAVHF
+12 F
-17 FKRLFLKVGLLKT
+17 FKVGLLKT

-115 LFRFQIEDLLK
+115 LFRFQIEDLFK

-138 LKELPHDPEK
+138 LKELPHDPEE

-157 DIQEKSTLPIP
+157 DIQEKSTRPIT
-168 ISPEEFSNSQNIS
+168 ISPEEFSNPQKIS
-181 FTFYESPDSDIFTRP
+181 FTFYESPVSDIFTRP

-219 TKIPTNT
+219 TKIPTNA
-226 NVLLIPQKYTYQP
+226 NILLSPKEYVYQP
-239 TRYPIN
+239 TGHFIN
-245 TGEITFQ
+245 SGEITFQ

-258 LSESQLEIA
+258 LSENQLEIA

-276 NRGNTECE
+276 NRGNPECE

-301 FLKSWSDSGAIYSD
+301 FLKSWSDSGVIYHD
-315 NQVLLKAKIR
+315 NQVLLKAKIP
-325 LKKIPDFEDR
+325 LKKIPYFEDR

-358 EDFTEETLEKLEGL
+358 EDLTEETLEKLEGL

-407 YDSDTDSWN
+407 YDSDTDAWN
-416 CFSLTAAPISLC
+416 CFSLTAAPILLR
-428 IIDADNEIS
+428 IPDNEIS

-447 LAKDKALRRTLN
+447 LTKDKTLRRTLN
-459 LHPENFIASYKEI
+459 LHPENFIVSYKKI

-492 VELITSADLNPLRR
+492 IELITGADLNPLRR
-506 REFLT
+506 RELLS
-511 MAQELN
+511 MAKELN

-543 LTPELEKEI
+543 LTPELEKKV
-552 RTLKRSL
+552 RALKRSL

-564 HHEIACAI
+564 HREIACAI
-572 LLGQFE
+572 LLGQVE

-583 MEQLSQEGREI
+583 MEQLPQEGHE
-594 IKSWPIYYLFEHQKT
+594 IKSWPIYYLFEHQET
-609 PYKIPD
+609 YKIPD
-615 LNENPAWPAFL
+615 LNKNPAWPAFL
-626 DSALREEAMT
+626 DSALREEKQ
-636 YLE
+636 